1 MITGKK
7 TSGFTLLETVTVL
20 LIATMIIISAMAIYG
35 RVKSA
40 SASVKAKLNS
50 DSLAREIIQRI
61 AEDLDRLAA
70 PGLETE
76 ITIKN
81 KFESGYDISQ
91 MVIENKIYN
100 NQNKPEVFEKI
111 VWQSNVDPFLG
122 ELVLYRSH
130 SGLNLEDRIID
141 AELEEI
147 QQLGSELFVPVAE
160 GLSHFKIVV
169 PKQMTPAQKEQ
180 EMAKEEE
187 TLEIEEPEYI
197 EMWTSSK
204 LPSAVIVQVSF
215 AELEESISGELEVLD
230 EDITER
236 TIAIDRTREIPFK
249 FIRKQFDDEYAERL
263 EEEQEQEGTDE
274 AENMEDPNDRN

>member
-1 MITGKK
+1 MIIGKTKTGF
-7 TSGFTLLETVTVL
+7 SLLETVTVL
-20 LIATMIIISAMAIYG
+20 IIATMIIISTMAIYG
-35 RVKSA
+35 RIKSA
-40 SASVKAKLNS
+40 SASVKEKLDS
-50 DSLAREIIQRI
+50 DSLSREIIQRI

-76 ITIKN
+76 VSINN
-81 KFESGYDISQ
+81 KFENGYDISQ

-100 NQNKPEVFEKI
+100 NQNKAEVFEKI

-147 QQLGSELFVPVAE
+147 QELGSELFVPVAE

-180 EMAKEEE
+180 EMETEEE
-187 TLEIEEPEYI
+187 VLEMEEPEYI
-197 EMWTSSK
+197 EMWNSSK

-215 AELEESISGELEVLD
+215 AELEESISGELEVMD
-230 EDITER
+230 DDIIER

-249 FIRKQFDDEYAERL
+249 FIRKQFDEEYADRL
-263 EEEQEQEGTDE
+263 EEEEEDRE
-274 AENMEDPNDRN
+274 EFDNAEDPNDQD